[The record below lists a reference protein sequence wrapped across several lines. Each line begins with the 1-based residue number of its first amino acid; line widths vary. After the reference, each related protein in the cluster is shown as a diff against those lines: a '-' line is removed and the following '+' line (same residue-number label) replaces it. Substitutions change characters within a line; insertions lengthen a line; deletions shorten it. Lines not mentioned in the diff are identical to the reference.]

1 MNILQLIGGPGAGK
15 SAVAHALSH
24 VWSGRATHMRTNRYL
39 RDRQP
44 ADGPDFLM
52 LPSSID
58 WPLVQLYIESLSRGQ
73 RVIMPDYNWLDGR
86 RLPPRPAQTG
96 SLGLD
101 PTDLILLDS
110 LFLAPFELESV
121 KIFVDTP
128 LDIRRMNIAQRD
140 DELELGED
148 FVAHFDTITEP
159 GFQKYVLPQR
169 AACDLVLDGTWP
181 IEQVAEYAQRHLSL
195 LWGGWG

>member
-15 SAVAHALSH
+15 SAVAQSLAR
-24 VWSGRATHMRTNRYL
+24 VWSGRATHLRTNRYL
-39 RDRQP
+39 RDYQP
-44 ADGPDFLM
+44 SDGPDFLM

-58 WPLVQLYIESLSRGQ
+58 WPLVQLHIESLSRGQ
-73 RVIMPDYNWLDGR
+73 RVIMPDYNWLQGR

-101 PTDLILLDS
+101 PTDLIILDS

-128 LDIRRMNIAQRD
+128 LTIRRLNISGQDA
-140 DELELGED
+140 ELGED

-169 AACDLVLDGTWP
+169 ADCDLVLDGALP
-181 IEQVAEYAQRHLSL
+181 IEQVAEQAQRHLSL